1 MIPVVLAQL
10 VTFEA
15 RRPKSS
21 PGPDFDPLS
30 PSSFLLQPYWLVRG
44 QSVTRTLVGGGLG
57 EGGVL
62 MVRTEEMPFSLMSR
76 FPLRSNR
83 TGKRKRKFL
92 S

>member
-21 PGPDFDPLS
+21 PGPNFDPLS

-44 QSVTRTLVGGGLG
+44 QLVTRTLVGGGLG

-62 MVRTEEMPFSLMSR
+62 MVRTEEMPI
-76 FPLRSNR
+76 PL
-83 TGKRKRKFL
+83 
-92 S
+92 